1 MRDRIRKCAAWMLLG
16 IILFTSF
23 CSPVY
28 ASSMERE
35 DTPDYKVAFYAFDC
49 YHMQDENGN
58 KTGYGYEMMQGL
70 SKYLQCTF
78 SYVGYDKTAA
88 ESVEMLR
95 NGEVDIYTAAKW
107 SEERAEEFVFSKHP
121 AITATTCMNVKIG
134 NNSVVA
140 GDYSTYDGL
149 RIGLLQRHT
158 YNDRFL
164 AFVKEK
170 GFSCEIFYYDTP
182 TELSAAMING
192 EVDALVDSY
201 IGVPEDERIIEN
213 FGQTP
218 YYIMARK
225 EDQDLID
232 RLDEA
237 FDKMNLETPNWR
249 TELYNEYYGSQS
261 KSTEL
266 TEEEQAFLRQMQ
278 QDQVV
283 IRGVMNPGENPYGW
297 YEDGEAYGISAD
309 LFRATVKELGLSC
322 EILPVSTKAE
332 YEQALADGAVDI
344 WMDMDSRYE
353 GSDTGRYK
361 GTSPYLTTTVSV
373 LRNRGASEK
382 IRKLALV
389 EQNMS
394 LKEILSSVWPD
405 VETIVL
411 ENNEQCVQAII
422 SGEADGAL
430 MLSYTAQK
438 LSRDD
443 LQNRLRVDIV
453 PGVSVDLE
461 MGVNASD
468 NYLFYG
474 IFEKTLA
481 VTAKRVGTE
490 VVQSY
495 LEESATPTA
504 LQYLFDHPISLVL
517 IIAGIILLIFLLLL
531 YLQMIRSR
539 NRQKKISD
547 ELAVALGEAK
557 EANESKQNFFSKMS
571 HDIRTPLNVVLGM
584 TQIAQ
589 KYKYDVPRLERA
601 LDSITTEGNYLLVLI
616 NSILDVNQLEHGYIE
631 LVREPFNPAD
641 SVKNSAEIL
650 RPLAEKKEQQIT
662 VTCDREDCVVVG
674 DANRFSQIMINII
687 SNAIKYTGM
696 GGHIEVGLTCLPEG
710 RYRFTCA
717 DDGIGMTEEFV
728 QHICEDYTRAE
739 DSRISKTQGT
749 GLGMSVVKGLTDL
762 MQGTLQI
769 ESKLDE
775 GTTFTVEIPFPD
787 ATEEQKAA
795 VLAPASE
802 EEEEGSQ
809 FTGKRVLLVEDNAL
823 NAEIAIELLQSIGLT
838 VEWAENGELGVN
850 KYNDSR
856 PGEYFAIFMDMQMP
870 VMDGLEATRRIRGS
884 ERTDNNIPIFAM
896 TANTFASDRK
906 NCRDVGMN
914 GYISKPI
921 NVKDIETTLK
931 DGIARQ

>member
-1 MRDRIRKCAAWMLLG
+1 
-16 IILFTSF
+16 
-23 CSPVY
+23 
-28 ASSMERE
+28 
-35 DTPDYKVAFYAFDC
+35 
-49 YHMQDENGN
+49 
-58 KTGYGYEMMQGL
+58 
-70 SKYLQCTF
+70 
-78 SYVGYDKTAA
+78 
-88 ESVEMLR
+88 
-95 NGEVDIYTAAKW
+95 
-107 SEERAEEFVFSKHP
+107 
-121 AITATTCMNVKIG
+121 
-134 NNSVVA
+134 
-140 GDYSTYDGL
+140 
-149 RIGLLQRHT
+149 
-158 YNDRFL
+158 
-164 AFVKEK
+164 
-170 GFSCEIFYYDTP
+170 
-182 TELSAAMING
+182 
-192 EVDALVDSY
+192 
-201 IGVPEDERIIEN
+201 
-213 FGQTP
+213 
-218 YYIMARK
+218 
-225 EDQDLID
+225 
-232 RLDEA
+232 
-237 FDKMNLETPNWR
+237 
-249 TELYNEYYGSQS
+249 
-261 KSTEL
+261 
-266 TEEEQAFLRQMQ
+266 
-278 QDQVV
+278 
-283 IRGVMNPGENPYGW
+283 
-297 YEDGEAYGISAD
+297 
-309 LFRATVKELGLSC
+309 
-322 EILPVSTKAE
+322 
-332 YEQALADGAVDI
+332 
-344 WMDMDSRYE
+344 
-353 GSDTGRYK
+353 
-361 GTSPYLTTTVSV
+361 
-373 LRNRGASEK
+373 
-382 IRKLALV
+382 
-389 EQNMS
+389 MS

-517 IIAGIILLIFLLLL
+517 IIAGIILLVFLLLL